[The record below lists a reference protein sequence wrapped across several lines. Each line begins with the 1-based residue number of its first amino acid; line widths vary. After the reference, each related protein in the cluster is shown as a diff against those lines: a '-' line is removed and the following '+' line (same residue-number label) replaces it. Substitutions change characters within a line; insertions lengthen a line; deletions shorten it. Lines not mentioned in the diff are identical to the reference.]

1 MHLSPIIMV
10 VGIGVDI
17 VKIERI
23 RNVSERLFVRVCTA
37 AERAYCETFGPEGR
51 FERYAGRFAAKEAVS
66 KGLGTGIAAGVS
78 WTDIEVLPT
87 PSGAPRVVLHG
98 AAASFLHRLGGT
110 HVHISISHDR
120 ESAVAMAVL
129 EGPGDPSPATA
140 LAPPAPLAGD
150 AP

>member
-1 MHLSPIIMV
+1 MHLSPLIMV
-10 VGIGVDI
+10 IGIGVDI
-17 VKIERI
+17 VKIARI
-23 RNVSERLFVRVCTA
+23 RIVSERLFVRVCSA

-66 KGLGTGIAAGVS
+66 KALGTGISSGIS

-87 PSGAPRVVLHG
+87 PAGAPRVVLHG

-110 HVHISISHDR
+110 HVHLSISHDR

-129 EGPGDPSPATA
+129 EGPGEPSPATA
-140 LAPPAPLAGD
+140 QAPPPPAAGTD
-150 AP
+150 P